1 MTFWVII
8 KTLEYL
14 KKSLKHFKF
23 ITLGPNFLLNLIKV
37 DSTAMLNNGRDET
50 NIC

>member
-14 KKSLKHFKF
+14 KKSWKHYKF